1 MERNVIHSCGHTEQH
16 MIYGHFAAESDRKA
30 QALARRSCTPCYQT
44 RKEAEAAAAAASL
57 GVQALPALTGS
68 EKQVSWAEK
77 IRVEQLAK
85 LRKADPD
92 AVSKFSAIIEAK
104 WWIDN
109 RSTNL
114 NAMASP
120 LLS

>member
-30 QALARRSCTPCYQT
+30 HALARRSCTPCYQAH
-44 RKEAEAAAAAASL
+44 KEAAAEAASASL
-57 GVQALPALTGS
+57 GDQVLPPLTGS

-92 AVSKFSAIIEAK
+92 AVSRFTAIIEAK

-114 NAMASP
+114 HGMASP